1 VADSNDSRPAVLF
14 DVDGTLVDTNYLHT
28 LAWWRALQEAGHDIS
43 MSRIH
48 PLIGMGSDHLL
59 TELLGEEP
67 EGLSDA
73 HTEHYKPLK
82 KDLHPFPKAADI
94 LTEVDNRG
102 GRVVLATSSKKD
114 DIPEL
119 CETIGADD
127 AIDHVVNG
135 SDVEASK
142 PSPDIFAVA
151 LDQLGLDPERTL
163 VVGDTVWDVEAAA
176 KIDVRCV
183 CVLTGGQ
190 TREQLEGKGAIAVYE
205 DVAEL
210 LANLDESPLGTLLK
224 E

>member
-1 VADSNDSRPAVLF
+1 VTDSRPAILF

-28 LAWWRALQEAGHDIS
+28 LAWWRALQDAGHDIA

-73 HTEHYKPLK
+73 HKEKYKPLK
-82 KDLHPFPKAADI
+82 ADLHPFPKAAD
-94 LTEVDNRG
+94 LLAEVDRRG
-102 GRVVLATSSKKD
+102 GRVLLATSSKKD

-119 CETIGADD
+119 CQTIGADD
-127 AIDHVVNG
+127 AIDEIVNG

-151 LDQLGLDPERTL
+151 LEKLDLDPERTI
-163 VVGDTVWDVEAAA
+163 VVGDTVWDIEAAS
-176 KIDVRCV
+176 KLDLPVV

-190 TREQLEGKGAIAVYE
+190 TRHQLEERGAAAVYE

-210 LANLDESPLGTLLK
+210 LERLDESPLGKLLDAG
-224 E
+224 

>member
-1 VADSNDSRPAVLF
+1 MTDTRPAILF

-28 LAWWRALQEAGHDIS
+28 LAWWRALQKAGHDIA

-73 HTEHYKPLK
+73 HSTEYEPLK
-82 KDLHPFPKAADI
+82 EELHAFPRAADI
-94 LTEVDNRG
+94 LVEVDRRG

-114 DIPEL
+114 DVPAL
-119 CETIGADD
+119 CDEIGASD
-127 AIDHVVNG
+127 AVDAVVDG
-135 SDVEASK
+135 SDVGATK

-151 LDQLGLDPERTL
+151 LEKLGLDAERTI
-163 VVGDTVWDVEAAA
+163 VVGDTVWDVEAAS
-176 KIDVRCV
+176 KLDLPVI

-190 TREQLEGKGAIAVYE
+190 PRHDLEAKGAAAVYE
-205 DVAEL
+205 DVADL
-210 LANLDESPLGTLLK
+210 FSQLDQSPLGKLLAGR
-224 E
+224 

>member
-1 VADSNDSRPAVLF
+1 MTDTRPAILF

-28 LAWWRALQEAGHDIS
+28 LAWWRALQNEGHDIA

-73 HTEHYKPLK
+73 HKEQYAPLK
-82 KDLHPFPKAADI
+82 EDLHPFPKAADL
-94 LTEVDNRG
+94 LTEVDRRG

-114 DIPEL
+114 DVPQL
-119 CETIGADD
+119 CDTIGAED
-127 AIDHVVNG
+127 AIDHIVNG

-151 LDQLGLDPERTL
+151 IDQLDLDPERTI
-163 VVGDTVWDVEAAA
+163 VVGDTVWDVEAAGKA
-176 KIDVRCV
+176 GVRCV
-183 CVLTGGQ
+183 CVLTGGHAR
-190 TREQLEGKGAIAVYE
+190 RELEERGAVTVYE
-205 DVAEL
+205 DVADL
-210 LANLDESPLGTLLK
+210 LDHLDESPVGELLDVG
-224 E
+224 

>member
-1 VADSNDSRPAVLF
+1 VTESRPAILF
-14 DVDGTLVDTNYLHT
+14 DVDGTLVDTNWLHT

-67 EGLSDA
+67 DGLSDA
-73 HTEHYKPLK
+73 HSEQYKPLK
-82 KDLHPFPKAADI
+82 ADLHPFPKAAEI
-94 LTEVDNRG
+94 LTEVDRRG

-119 CETIGADD
+119 CDTIGADD
-127 AIDHVVNG
+127 AIDHIVNG

-142 PSPDIFAVA
+142 PSPDIFATA
-151 LDQLGLDPERTL
+151 LDQLDLDPERTI
-163 VVGDTVWDVEAAA
+163 VVGDTAWDVEAAA
-176 KIDVRCV
+176 KIGVRCV

-190 TREQLEGKGAIAVYE
+190 TREQLEGKGAVAVYE
-205 DVAEL
+205 DVADL
-210 LANLDESPLGTLLK
+210 LDHLDESPLGRLLDG
-224 E
+224 

>member
-1 VADSNDSRPAVLF
+1 MTDSRPAILF

-28 LAWWRALQEAGHDIS
+28 LAWWRALQDAGHDIS

-73 HTEHYKPLK
+73 HKEKYKPLK
-82 KDLHPFPKAADI
+82 ADLHPFPKTAEI
-94 LTEVDNRG
+94 LTEVDGRG
-102 GRVVLATSSKKD
+102 GRVVLATSSTKD

-127 AIDHVVNG
+127 AIDHIVNG

-151 LDQLGLDPERTL
+151 LEQLDLDPERTI
-163 VVGDTVWDVEAAA
+163 VVGDTVWDIEAAS
-176 KIDVRCV
+176 KVGVRCV
-183 CVLTGGQ
+183 CVLTGGS
-190 TREQLEGKGAIAVYE
+190 TRQQLEDEGAAAVYE

-210 LANLDESPLGTLLK
+210 LDHLDESPVGKLL
-224 E
+224 ES

>member
-1 VADSNDSRPAVLF
+1 MTDSRPAVLF
-14 DVDGTLVDTNYLHT
+14 DVDGTLVDTNWLHT

-73 HTEHYKPLK
+73 HKEQYDPLK
-82 KDLHPFPKAADI
+82 ADLHTFPKAAEI
-94 LTEVDNRG
+94 LTEVDRRG

-151 LDQLGLDPERTL
+151 IDQLDLEADRTI

-176 KIDVRCV
+176 KIGVRCV
-183 CVLTGGQ
+183 AVLTGGH
-190 TREQLEGKGAIAVYE
+190 TREQLDGKGAVAIYE
-205 DVAEL
+205 DVADLLDHLDDSPVGKL
-210 LANLDESPLGTLLK
+210 LAG
-224 E
+224 

>member
-1 VADSNDSRPAVLF
+1 MTDSRPAILF

-28 LAWWRALQEAGHDIS
+28 LAWWRALQDAGHDLP

-59 TELLGEEP
+59 TDLLGEEP

-73 HTEHYKPLK
+73 HKEHYKPLK
-82 KDLHPFPKAADI
+82 EDLHPFPKAAEI
-94 LTEVDNRG
+94 LAEVDKRG

-114 DIPEL
+114 DIAEL

-127 AIDHVVNG
+127 AIDHIVNG

-151 LDQLGLDPERTL
+151 IEQLDLDPDRTI
-163 VVGDTVWDVEAAA
+163 VVGDTVWDVEAAG
-176 KIDVRCV
+176 KIGVRCV
-183 CVLTGGQ
+183 CVLTGGH
-190 TREQLEGKGAIAVYE
+190 TREQLDEKGAAAVYE

-210 LANLDESPLGTLLK
+210 LERLDESPVGELLSRG
-224 E
+224 

>member
-1 VADSNDSRPAVLF
+1 MSDSRPAILF

-28 LAWWRALQEAGHDIS
+28 LAWWRALQDAGHDLP

-59 TELLGEEP
+59 VELLGEEP
-67 EGLSDA
+67 EGLSDL
-73 HTEHYKPLK
+73 HKEKYKPLK
-82 KDLHPFPKAADI
+82 ADLHPFPKAAEI
-94 LTEVDNRG
+94 LTEVDKRG

-114 DIPEL
+114 DIAEL

-127 AIDHVVNG
+127 AIDHIVNG

-151 LDQLGLDPERTL
+151 IEQLDLDPERTL
-163 VVGDTVWDVEAAA
+163 VVGDTVWDVEAAG
-176 KIDVRCV
+176 KIGVRCV
-183 CVLTGGQ
+183 CVLTGGH
-190 TREQLEGKGAIAVYE
+190 TRKQLEDRGAAAVYE

-210 LANLDESPLGTLLK
+210 LEHLDDSPVGKLLSGG
-224 E
+224 